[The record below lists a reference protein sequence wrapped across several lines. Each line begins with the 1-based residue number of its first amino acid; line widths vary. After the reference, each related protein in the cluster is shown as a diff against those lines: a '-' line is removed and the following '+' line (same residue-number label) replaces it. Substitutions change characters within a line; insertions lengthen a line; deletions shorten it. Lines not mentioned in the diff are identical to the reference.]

1 MTRHVD
7 ACQGNYLCR
16 GVTWLKHLLPNP
28 EPLCQAKRAR
38 ARARTRSCSPTAT
51 LTHTYA
57 LSLSLY
63 LALPRALASNAA
75 ELCTRALLCL
85 ACRDSTARAYRA
97 ISCAAR
103 YARIIAFC
111 FVLVILNRKPCAGAL
126 CMCACAIG
134 QLRAALEATPGT
146 FDLWSEQRP
155 TETATATLTADTKFA
170 CASNGYAAAEE
181 EQRQR
186 QR

>member
-1 MTRHVD
+1 MLRKRLKTHSGAGCDKRKGPDQVGRKRDD
-7 ACQGNYLCR
+7 ATCRRMSGKLPVSRCYLI
-16 GVTWLKHLLPNP
+16 
-28 EPLCQAKRAR
+28 EAFIAESRATVPGKTS
-38 ARARTRSCSPTAT
+38 ASASAHALVFSHCHS
-51 LTHTYA
+51 HTYIRT

-146 FDLWSEQRP
+146 FDL
-155 TETATATLTADTKFA
+155 
-170 CASNGYAAAEE
+170 
-181 EQRQR
+181 
-186 QR
+186 